1 MSAIHDDESW
11 QVKAACRGPQS
22 DLFFPPAHFEKK
34 DIREARE
41 REAKEICA
49 TCSVR
54 QECLE
59 YAIRI
64 REPHGV
70 WGGLSEAD
78 RKQLMAE
85 AG

>member
-1 MSAIHDDESW
+1 MSAMHDDESW

-22 DLFFPPAHFEKK
+22 DLFFPPTHFEKK
-34 DIREARE
+34 EDREGRE

-54 QECLE
+54 QACLD
-59 YAIRI
+59 YAVRI